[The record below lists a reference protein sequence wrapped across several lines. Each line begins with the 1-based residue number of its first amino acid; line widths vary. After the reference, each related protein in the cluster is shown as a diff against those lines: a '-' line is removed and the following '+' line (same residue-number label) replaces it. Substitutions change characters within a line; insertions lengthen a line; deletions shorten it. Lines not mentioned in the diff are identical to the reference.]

1 MTKDELSG
9 KIAGSVIAEID
20 RKFKGVLV
28 QKMFFEMCHLFRK
41 GESGGREPRI
51 EFRAIVASRAEVE
64 RVIEKSVQNGESRES
79 AVSTSEGGG
88 EYDTEDWRNHVKFDF
103 AEREFGIE
111 DWDWSDKVEACEFSS
126 FSKTGDF
133 KFYDELW
140 IDD

>member
-1 MTKDELSG
+1 MVRGCFCENREMHG
-9 KIAGSVIAEID
+9 RGS
-20 RKFKGVLV
+20 RNL
-28 QKMFFEMCHLFRK
+28 
-41 GESGGREPRI
+41 
-51 EFRAIVASRAEVE
+51 
-64 RVIEKSVQNGESRES
+64 
-79 AVSTSEGGG
+79 GGG

-111 DWDWSDKVEACEFSS
+111 DWDWSDKVEACEDAVKKIKAHEFSS